1 MAADL
6 PPEVKQWIIRN
17 RRGIG
22 RAVVKAGGAL

>member
-22 RAVVKAGGAL
+22 RAFQKANTVA